1 MTERNQ
7 PTSVSQAIE
16 EYRYAILR
24 LSHETQD
31 WYTDKLN
38 VFADWCKR
46 EHITLD
52 TLKMT
57 DIRRFMDEIR
67 NRTNPQTGKPLS
79 TYTIHGY
86 ARTIKRFLNWCSR
99 EEGLEQLVSDRLPK
113 RIEMPRI
120 EQKIIQVFTE
130 DHIAQ
135 LFKACEK
142 ECTPTLVVRDR
153 AILSVLLD
161 TGIRASELCGLTM
174 DCLFLSPT
182 DSYIKVFGKG
192 KKWRECP
199 LGKEARAAVYRYV
212 TRYRHAPEGEGHV
225 FLSQK
230 NKPLTSNGLYQ
241 MMSRLCE
248 WGRITGV
255 RCCVHDFRHTFATR
269 YIEAGGSIYDLSR
282 LLGHSSII
290 VTEGYIKT
298 LQQKAIRSRS
308 ISILDIQQK
317 RDKSR

>member
-1 MTERNQ
+1 MTQEDR
-7 PTSVSQAIE
+7 PSIRQAIE
-16 EYRYAILR
+16 EYRYSILR
-24 LSHETQD
+24 LSHHTQD

-38 VFADWCKR
+38 VFAAWC
-46 EHITLD
+46 EQENVTLE
-52 TLKMT
+52 TLKASHV
-57 DIRRFMDEIR
+57 RRFLDDARQRI
-67 NRTNPQTGKPLS
+67 NPQTGKLIS
-79 TYTIHGY
+79 SYTIHGY
-86 ARTIKRFLNWCSR
+86 ARTIKAFLRWCSR
-99 EEGLEQLVSDRLPK
+99 EEGLEDIVSEKTAR

-120 EQKIIQVFTE
+120 EQRIIEVFTD
-130 DHIAQ
+130 DHIAR
-135 LFKACEK
+135 LFRACEK
-142 ECTPTLVVRDR
+142 ECTPTLVVRDK

-199 LGKEARAAVYRYV
+199 LGKGARTAVYRYV
-212 TRYRHAPEGEGHV
+212 TRYRHAPEGEDHV

-230 NKPLTSNGLYQ
+230 NRPLTSNGLYQ

-248 WGRITGV
+248 WGRVTGV

-282 LLGHSSII
+282 LLGHSSIV
-290 VTEGYIKT
+290 VTEHYIKT
-298 LQQKAIRSRS
+298 LSRQTIRSRS
-308 ISILDIQQK
+308 ISVLDLQQK
-317 RDKSR
+317 RPDSR